1 MGFQHQYWSST
12 DTLDLQRIG
21 GLTKVSSTPTPWLA
35 TLVSSGE
42 VGWFVYILNDV
53 FSLFTGDAT
62 ASYGWKH
69 PAMVWGI
76 AAVWGLASPVR
87 YCATL
92 DRLCTVQSVDFAATC
107 TSATIQI
114 GRFSRFCGLLG
125 ISVVCGGVCFAF
137 DRYTLHMTT
146 TTHSVN
152 SADKTRPTTPGSK
165 FLSASAHYM
174 FESGQ
179 WRVNGL
185 YFLDRASAVI
195 TGLVCVQVG
204 HKLYVVDV
212 KKWRAFALDMTGFR
226 QDVDAMLSK
235 HLFARAIPLVE

>member
-1 MGFQHQYWSST
+1 MSLNRLGPVDLFGVGAVVEKSYAAAST
-12 DTLDLQRIG
+12 
-21 GLTKVSSTPTPWLA
+21 
-35 TLVSSGE
+35 
-42 VGWFVYILNDV
+42 YIDV
-53 FSLFTGDAT
+53 RP
-62 ASYGWKH
+62 SY
-69 PAMVWGI
+69 ARQLLLI
-76 AAVWGLASPVR
+76 
-87 YCATL
+87 
-92 DRLCTVQSVDFAATC
+92 
-107 TSATIQI
+107 
-114 GRFSRFCGLLG
+114 RFCGLLG

-152 SADKTRPTTPGSK
+152 SADKTRPTTPRSK

-179 WRVNGL
+179 WRVNGV

-212 KKWRAFALDMTGFR
+212 KQWRAFAMDMTGFR
-226 QDVDAMLSK
+226 QDVDAMPSK